1 MEARSEIKDTPDADK
16 HRESTAVKSF
26 KGTVRPITETP
37 VQPGSRNSLSQEL
50 DMNPAINRLRA
61 RIENRTATVGVCGMG
76 YVGLPLAAAA
86 AKAGFTLIGFDID
99 KTKTETLNSGAS
111 YIDAVCGA
119 DLKALVE
126 ARRLR
131 ATDDF
136 SELSQCDVITVCVP
150 TPLSAHREPD
160 LSFVETTA
168 KTIATN
174 LRAGQLIIIELTT
187 YPGTTEEVVKP
198 ILEST
203 GFKSGRDFLLGYS
216 PEREDPGNKAF
227 NTGSIPKIAA
237 GDDEVATDLICQF
250 YACFVAKVIP
260 VSTTQTAEAV
270 KLAENIFRAANIA
283 LVNELKMVYSTMGI
297 DIWEV
302 IDAAASKPFGYMPF
316 YPGPGLGGH
325 CVPIDP
331 FYLTWKA
338 REFQQPTR
346 FIELAGEINASMP
359 RYVVEQ
365 LAVALSDR
373 QATSLSRARVLIIGV
388 SYKKNVGDMRES
400 PSLKLIELL
409 EARHANVDYH
419 DPLVPS
425 IPPTRAYPHLKGRH
439 SISLS
444 GDTIAGYDAV
454 LVATDHDAVD
464 YTLLADRARLI
475 VDTRNVMARKG
486 LSSEKIVKA

>member
-1 MEARSEIKDTPDADK
+1 M
-16 HRESTAVKSF
+16 
-26 KGTVRPITETP
+26 
-37 VQPGSRNSLSQEL
+37 NS
-50 DMNPAINRLRA
+50 
-61 RIENRTATVGVCGMG
+61 
-76 YVGLPLAAAA
+76 
-86 AKAGFTLIGFDID
+86 
-99 KTKTETLNSGAS
+99 
-111 YIDAVCGA
+111 
-119 DLKALVE
+119 
-126 ARRLR
+126 
-131 ATDDF
+131 
-136 SELSQCDVITVCVP
+136 
-150 TPLSAHREPD
+150 
-160 LSFVETTA
+160 
-168 KTIATN
+168 
-174 LRAGQLIIIELTT
+174 TT

-203 GFKSGRDFLLGYS
+203 GLKSGRDFLLGFS

-227 NTGSIPKIAA
+227 NTASIPKIAA

-250 YACFVAKVIP
+250 YAAFVAQVIP

-270 KLAENIFRAANIA
+270 KLTENIFRAANIA
-283 LVNELKMVYSTMGI
+283 LVNELKVVYSAMGI

-331 FYLTWKA
+331 FYLTWKS
-338 REFQQPTR
+338 REFELPTR
-346 FIELAGEINASMP
+346 FIELAGEINAAMP

-365 LAVALSDR
+365 LAVALSDK

-388 SYKKNVGDMRES
+388 SYKKNVGDIRES

-409 EARHANVDYH
+409 EARHATVDYH
-419 DPLVPS
+419 DPLVLS

-454 LVATDHDAVD
+454 LIATDHDAVD
-464 YTLLADRARLI
+464 YALLAEHARLI
-475 VDTRNVMARKG
+475 VDTRNVMARKRT
-486 LSSEKIVKA
+486 LERKVVKA

>member
-1 MEARSEIKDTPDADK
+1 MEARSEINDAPDADK
-16 HRESTAVKSF
+16 RQAPAIES
-26 KGTVRPITETP
+26 
-37 VQPGSRNSLSQEL
+37 PGSRVVAFLFGL
-50 DMNPAINRLRA
+50 NPAINRLRGL
-61 RIENRTATVGVCGMG
+61 IENRTATVGVLGMG

-99 KTKTETLNSGAS
+99 KIKTETLNSGAS

-126 ARRLR
+126 AGRFR
-131 ATDDF
+131 ATNDF
-136 SELSQCDVITVCVP
+136 SELSQCDVLAVCVP

-160 LSFVETTA
+160 LSFVETTV
-168 KTIATN
+168 KMIATN
-174 LRAGQLIIIELTT
+174 LRAGQLIIIESTT

-203 GFKSGRDFLLGYS
+203 GFKSGKDFLLGFS

-227 NTGSIPKIAA
+227 NTASIPKIAA
-237 GDDEVATDLICQF
+237 GDDKLATDLICQF
-250 YACFVAKVIP
+250 YAGFVAKVVP

-270 KLAENIFRAANIA
+270 KLTENIFRAANIA
-283 LVNELKMVYSTMGI
+283 LVNELKVIYSAMGI

-302 IDAAASKPFGYMPF
+302 IEAAASKPFGYMPF

-331 FYLTWKA
+331 FYLTWKS
-338 REFQQPTR
+338 RELQLSTR
-346 FIELAGEINASMP
+346 FIELAGEINVSMP

-365 LAVALSDR
+365 IAVALNDKH
-373 QATSLSRARVLIIGV
+373 ATSLSRARVLIIGL
-388 SYKKNVGDMRES
+388 SYKKNVGDIRES

-409 EARHANVDYH
+409 EQRHAKVDYH

-425 IPPTRAYPHLKGRH
+425 IPPIRAYPHLKGRH
-439 SISLS
+439 SVTIS

-454 LVATDHDAVD
+454 LVATDHDVVD
-464 YTLLADRARLI
+464 YTLLAEHARLI
-475 VDTRNVMARKG
+475 VDTRNIMARRG
-486 LSSEKIVKA
+486 LSSEKVVKA

>member
-1 MEARSEIKDTPDADK
+1 MEARSEIKITADMNL
-16 HRESTAVKSF
+16 RRGSTALKAFNKVVPP
-26 KGTVRPITETP
+26 TTEMP
-37 VQPGSRNSLSQEL
+37 AQSDSRDFLSQKIDL
-50 DMNPAINRLRA
+50 NPAINRLRTL
-61 RIENRTATVGVCGMG
+61 IQNRTATVGVCGMG
-76 YVGLPLAAAA
+76 YVGLPLATAT
-86 AKAGFTLIGFDID
+86 AKAGFNLIGFDID
-99 KTKTETLNSGAS
+99 KTKTEALNNGVS
-111 YIDAVCGA
+111 YIDAVG
-119 DLKALVE
+119 DEDVEALVE
-126 ARRLR
+126 ARRFR

-136 SELSQCDVITVCVP
+136 SEISQCDVIAVCVP

-160 LSFVETTA
+160 LSFVERTV
-168 KTIATN
+168 KTIAAN
-174 LRAGQLIIIELTT
+174 LRAGQLIIIESTT

-203 GFKSGRDFLLGYS
+203 GLKSRMDFLLGFS

-227 NTGSIPKIAA
+227 NTASIPKIAA
-237 GDDEVATDLICQF
+237 GDDEIASDLICQF
-250 YACFVAKVIP
+250 YAHFVAKVIP
-260 VSTTQTAEAV
+260 VSTMRTAEAV

-283 LVNELKMVYSTMGI
+283 LVNELKMVYSAMGI

-373 QATSLSRARVLIIGV
+373 QATSLSRARILIVGV
-388 SYKKNVGDMRES
+388 SYKRNVGDIRES

-409 EARHANVDYH
+409 ETRHANVDYH

-425 IPPTRAYPHLKGRH
+425 IPPTRAYPHLEGRR
-439 SISLS
+439 SISLD
-444 GDTIAGYDAV
+444 GDTIAGYHAI
-454 LVATDHDAVD
+454 LIATDHDAID
-464 YTLLADRARLI
+464 YALLADRARLI
-475 VDTRNVMARKG
+475 MDTRNVMAREG
-486 LSSEKIVKA
+486 LSSKKVVKA

>member
-1 MEARSEIKDTPDADK
+1 VWDRKLVGGCKVELRRSSFEQYRPAEKSSWLRVAEREAER
-16 HRESTAVKSF
+16 
-26 KGTVRPITETP
+26 
-37 VQPGSRNSLSQEL
+37 
-50 DMNPAINRLRA
+50 RLRA
-61 RIENRTATVGVCGMG
+61 LIENRTATVGVCGMG

-99 KTKTETLNSGAS
+99 KIKTETINSGAS
-111 YIDAVCGA
+111 YIDAVRGA

-126 ARRLR
+126 AGRLH

-136 SELSQCDVITVCVP
+136 SELSQCDVIAVCVP

-160 LSFVETTA
+160 LSFVETTV
-168 KTIATN
+168 KTIAAN
-174 LRAGQLIIIELTT
+174 LRAGQLIIIESTT

-198 ILEST
+198 ILESS
-203 GFKSGRDFLLGYS
+203 GFKSGKDFLLGFS

-227 NTGSIPKIAA
+227 NTASIPKIAA
-237 GDDEVATDLICQF
+237 GDGEVAMDLICQF
-250 YACFVAKVIP
+250 YASFVAKVIP

-270 KLAENIFRAANIA
+270 KLTENIFRAANIA
-283 LVNELKMVYSTMGI
+283 LVNELKVVYSAMGI

-302 IDAAASKPFGYMPF
+302 IEAAASKPFGYMPF

-325 CVPIDP
+325 CIPIDP
-331 FYLTWKA
+331 FYLTWKS
-338 REFQQPTR
+338 REFELPTR

-365 LAVALSDR
+365 LAVALSDK
-373 QATSLSRARVLIIGV
+373 QAMSLSRARVLIIGI
-388 SYKKNVGDMRES
+388 SYKKNVGDIRES

-409 EARHANVDYH
+409 EARHAKVDYH

-439 SISLS
+439 SVSLS
-444 GDTIAGYDAV
+444 GDTVASYHAV
-454 LVATDHDAVD
+454 LLATDHDAVE
-464 YTLLADRARLI
+464 YTLLAERARLI
-475 VDTRNVMARKG
+475 LDTRNVMARRG
-486 LSSEKIVKA
+486 LWSEKVIKA